1 MSIFFNNLISLA
13 EQRGLSI
20 RAISDGAGLPPSTLS
35 RYVKKGPGARARTAT
50 IAAVAKFFDIP
61 AEDLASKELFPPV
74 SQSVLKKIV
83 PSSDLNPDLSD
94 SSLLEPPTL
103 GTVPLFTSDELLAH
117 VAKSGDISVEDLDS
131 VERMVA
137 PPAFEDLQTRTD
149 LLAYRVQNDAL
160 HPIIPRGSIVY
171 FRALE
176 KDETPPNGSYVIAET
191 RVLGSEIHEF
201 MDDAPFVTVRKFSTD
216 ECYRT
221 WLTATNPDFPE
232 KERTILGGKIF
243 GIVLAWSAKA

>member
-13 EQRGLSI
+13 DQRGLSI
-20 RAISDGAGLPPSTLS
+20 RAISDGSGLPPSTLS

-61 AEDLASKELFPPV
+61 AEDLANKELFPPV
-74 SQSVLKKIV
+74 SQAVLKRIV
-83 PSSDLNPDLSD
+83 PSSEQVSGI
-94 SSLLEPPTL
+94 SESLPEEPSHF
-103 GTVPLFTSDELLAH
+103 GTVPLFSSDELLTH
-117 VAKSGDISVEDLDS
+117 VAQSGDISIEDLDR
-131 VERMVA
+131 VERMVV
-137 PPAFEDLQTRTD
+137 PPAFDDLQSNAD

-160 HPIIPRGSIVY
+160 HPVIPRGSIVY

-176 KDETPPNGSYVIAET
+176 KDETPPNGSYVIAQT
-191 RVLGSEIHEF
+191 RVLASEVHDF
-201 MDDAPFVTVRKFSTD
+201 MGDAPFVTVRKFSMD

-232 KERTILGGKIF
+232 KEKTILGGKIF
-243 GIVLAWSAKA
+243 GIVVAWSAKA